1 MRYEPIDPQIVQ
13 EVIDGIHPHK
23 DVAEIESDLGQWS
36 NFLVEIIKGI
46 KAVIAALQ
54 DFMNGN

>member
-1 MRYEPIDPQIVQ
+1 MRYEPIDPEIVQ

-23 DVAEIESDLGQWS
+23 DVEQITGDLMEWS
-36 NFLVEIIKGI
+36 GFLQTIIQYIGL
-46 KAVIAALQ
+46 VINALK